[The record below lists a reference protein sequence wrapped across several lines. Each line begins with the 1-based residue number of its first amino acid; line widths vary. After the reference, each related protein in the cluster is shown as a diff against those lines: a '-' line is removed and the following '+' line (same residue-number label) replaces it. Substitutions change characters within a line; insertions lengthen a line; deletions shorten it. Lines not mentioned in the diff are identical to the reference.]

1 MGSLRNPIGPLP
13 SSIYWRRRAVAL
25 ALLVLVVL
33 LVIWAFGWGG
43 SGGDGGRDEGKGSG
57 GSGAASTITPG
68 PTSSTPVNSQR
79 PGGRDESDNG
89 GTGDSDG
96 ADGADGGDTGGG
108 GNGATD
114 GGSDTGGAGGD
125 GGAGGGGGN
134 GGGAGGGLG
143 TGDGRSVPAG
153 SSLPACTR
161 SAVELTVRSV
171 KDSKVKNTYEPGEEP
186 TFEIIVKNSSDTACK
201 VDFGRASATLTITDA
216 ENDHVWA
223 SDDCPE
229 GGKSVLVEVAG
240 NGQTKRTVHW
250 DRKRSVEN
258 CATPAGSASAKAG
271 TYLVEAKV
279 DGLGTARVSFVLDED

>member
-25 ALLVLVVL
+25 ALFIVILL

-57 GSGAASTITPG
+57 GGGAASTITPG

-79 PGGRDESDNG
+79 PGGRDESDDG
-89 GTGDSDG
+89 GTGTGTGDSDG
-96 ADGADGGDTGGG
+96 GGSGDGGDGGTG
-108 GNGATD
+108 
-114 GGSDTGGAGGD
+114 GGSDTGDAGGV
-125 GGAGGGGGN
+125 GGAGGGGG
-134 GGGAGGGLG
+134 GTGGGLG
-143 TGDGRSVPAG
+143 IGDGRSVPAG

-171 KDSKVKNTYEPGEEP
+171 KDSRVKNTYEPGEEP
-186 TFEIIVKNSSDTACK
+186 TFELTVKNSSDTACK
-201 VDFGRASATLTITDA
+201 VDFGRASATLTITDS

-229 GGKSVLVEVAG
+229 GSKSVLVEVAG

-258 CATPAGSASAKAG
+258 CATPAGSVSAKAG

-279 DGLGTARVSFVLDED
+279 EGLGTARVSFVLDED

>member
-25 ALLVLVVL
+25 ALFILVLL

-43 SGGDGGRDEGKGSG
+43 SGGGGGRDEGKGSG
-57 GSGAASTITPG
+57 GGGAASTITPG

-79 PGGRDESDNG
+79 PGGRDESDDGGTGTGDSSGADSGGSGDGGAGGNG
-89 GTGDSDG
+89 GTG
-96 ADGADGGDTGGG
+96 
-108 GNGATD
+108 
-114 GGSDTGGAGGD
+114 GGSDTGGAGG
-125 GGAGGGGGN
+125 AGGSGGGT
-134 GGGAGGGLG
+134 GGGLG
-143 TGDGRSVPAG
+143 VGDGRSVPAG
-153 SSLPACTR
+153 SSLPDCTR

-171 KDSKVKNTYEPGEEP
+171 KDSRVKNTYEPGEEP
-186 TFEIIVKNSSDTACK
+186 TFEITVKNSSNTACK

-240 NGQTKRTVHW
+240 KGQTKRTVHW
-250 DRKRSVEN
+250 DRKRSVEH

-279 DGLGTARVSFVLDED
+279 EGLGTARVSFVLDED